1 MEALPDPF
9 RIFAVLINHSMSV
22 LCAFAANTQAR
33 TLVTFWNWSDEAI
46 PHTFEM
52 EVTIMQ
58 KLSVLG
64 DSEYHNI
71 QDPLRSDLHIRKT
84 VLISVAVYFYK
95 RLYMKL
101 STTSTRSGWS
111 KPNIFSKNLEKV

>member
-33 TLVTFWNWSDEAI
+33 TVVTFWNWSDEAI

-71 QDPLRSDLHIRKT
+71 QDPLRSDPHIRKT
-84 VLISVAVYFYK
+84 VLISVAQSIFIK
-95 RLYMKL
+95 
-101 STTSTRSGWS
+101 GFIWS
-111 KPNIFSKNLEKV
+111 FQPLQPEVVDPNQTFFLKI